1 MCYGKRENP
10 NCFWWRSKV
19 IWGHQGSKSE
29 KLGLIS
35 YLVCWCIMVRE
46 RTLIV
51 LVEVKGHRGQTLK
64 ALLTPYLDVGSL
76 VLFFVFRC
84 VIGRL
89 STLLVLV
96 EVKGHL
102 GSPGVKPWKPRS
114 LSGVTRGQK
123 GKFPKCSQDLYL
135 RSPQVK
141 KQNFPRIPKA
151 FILGHHRSKSK
162 IFQEFTRSSSGSP
175 KVKKQN
181 FPRIPKIKYEHKTV
195 FFQHLKIA
203 FHQWLKEMG

>member
-19 IWGHQGSKSE
+19 IWGHQG
-29 KLGLIS
+29 
-35 YLVCWCIMVRE
+35 
-46 RTLIV
+46 
-51 LVEVKGHRGQTLK
+51 QTLK
-64 ALLTPYLDVGSL
+64 TLLTPYLDVGSL

-123 GKFPKCSQDLYL
+123 GQFPKSSQDLYL

-141 KQNFPRIPKA
+141 KQNFPRIPKT
-151 FILGHHRSKSK
+151 FISGHHRSKSK
-162 IFQEFTRSSSGSP
+162 LFQEFTRSSSGVS
-175 KVKKQN
+175 KGQN
-181 FPRIPKIKYEHKTV
+181 AKFSKNSQDQIWTQNCIFPTP
-195 FFQHLKIA
+195 
-203 FHQWLKEMG
+203 